1 MTVRSTPLYAPPLR
15 DIDRAADFVTAA
27 TIDGLDDALREF
39 GRFASEV
46 IAPSDAI
53 GDVVGAQLDSRGDVT
68 VPPEVE
74 KAYRQ
79 YVEIGWAGA
88 AQPLC
93 LGGGGL
99 GRVAGVALQEM
110 FASANLALSLNPML
124 TQGGIDLL
132 TRWGTDEQ
140 KARYVDRLVSGE
152 WASTMNLT
160 ESDAGSDVGELRTRA
175 VPVGGGWWR
184 LSGVKIFITW
194 GDHDLTSNIVH
205 LVLARTPGSPPGT
218 RGISL
223 FAVPKL
229 LADGSRNTVRCVR
242 VERKLGIHA
251 SPTCVME
258 FDGALGELIGEEH
271 GGMRAM
277 FTMMNAARLAIGV
290 QGLAIGERATQ
301 QSWRYAAERRQGRA
315 HGASDG
321 PSPINAHPDVRRM
334 LLDLRSSTRAMR
346 LLLYTTAAHA
356 DAADD
361 AAGSPTARAAAQRRV
376 DVLTPVV
383 KAWCTDTGFRLASLA
398 VQIHGGTGYVE
409 ETGVAQ
415 LLRDSRIGPIYEG
428 TNGIQAIDLA
438 VRKVARD
445 SGSAIAE
452 HLDDLDQR
460 LLRVGSRAELA
471 DVVEVL
477 REGIDAARR
486 GTAFLVAVAHDHER
500 DVLAGATAYLNLIA
514 VVTAGVLLADL
525 ADRHPDDG
533 DSAIDAR
540 FFAFEHVV
548 LSDGLVRRLTAGAER
563 LGMVS

>member
-1 MTVRSTPLYAPPLR
+1 MTVRSTPLYQPPLR
-15 DIDRAADFVTAA
+15 DVGRAAEFVGAA
-27 TIDGLDDALREF
+27 TGDVVGDALREF
-39 GRFASEV
+39 GRFAAEV

-53 GDVVGAQLDSRGDVT
+53 GDVLGAQLDSRGDVT

-74 KAYRQ
+74 KAYRRF
-79 YVEIGWAGA
+79 VDAGWAGA
-88 AQPLC
+88 AQPLR

-110 FASANLALSLNPML
+110 FAAANLALSLNPTL

-132 TRWGTDEQ
+132 SRWGTEEQ
-140 KARYVDRLVSGE
+140 QARYVDRLVSGE

-160 ESDAGSDVGELRTRA
+160 EPDAGSDVGALRTRA
-175 VPVGGGWWR
+175 VPAGGGWWR
-184 LSGVKIFITW
+184 LTGTKIFITW
-194 GDHDLTSNIVH
+194 GDHELTSNIVH
-205 LVLARTPGSPPGT
+205 LVLARTPDAPPGT

-223 FAVPKL
+223 FAVPKF
-229 LADGSRNTVRCVR
+229 LADGSRNTVRCVGL
-242 VERKLGIHA
+242 EHKLGIHA

-290 QGLAIGERATQ
+290 QGLAIGERASQ

-321 PSPINAHPDVRRM
+321 PSPISAHPDVRRM
-334 LLDLRSSTRAMR
+334 LLDLRASTRAMR

-356 DAADD
+356 DAADV
-361 AAGSPTARAAAQRRV
+361 AAGPLTARAAARRRV
-376 DVLTPVV
+376 EVLTPVV

-398 VQIHGGTGYVE
+398 VQVHGGTGYVE

-438 VRKVARD
+438 VRKVVRD
-445 SGSAIAE
+445 GGSAIAE
-452 HLDDLDQR
+452 HLGDLDRRLQR
-460 LLRVGSRAELA
+460 VAERHQMADAVVVLLDGL
-471 DVVEVL
+471 
-477 REGIDAARR
+477 DAARR
-486 GTAFLVAVAHDHER
+486 ATAFLVAVGRDCEV
-500 DVLAGATAYLNLIA
+500 DVLAGATAYLDLIA
-514 VVTAGVLLADL
+514 VVTAGVFLADL

-533 DSAIDAR
+533 DAVLDAR
-540 FFAFEHVV
+540 FFASEHVV
-548 LSDGLVRRLTAGAER
+548 LAEGLVRRVTSGAQR